1 MPQEEADANSA
12 LSQPR
17 CEIEKTPLVE
27 EECERPGEVRY
38 GGVFLLCGPHAALLG
53 LEDRAE
59 ALLGSVLRMDEWM
72 EQRMDKN
79 GSLSADE
86 EFVGRIRHERE
97 EALDALRMIRA
108 EFRSTREALTEPTS
122 GDLVQTRRRL
132 ELMAALHCPCQQ
144 GIDIWGEVWWVGGQ
158 HRWVFFDDEKTSET
172 YAQQITRCPGCGKT
186 LERNEMR
193 AAVHSGVRGHSPGPN
208 GPEPL

>member
-1 MPQEEADANSA
+1 MPQELETYGNTA

-17 CEIEKTPLVE
+17 CEIEKTSLVE

-38 GGVFLLCGPHAALLG
+38 RSVLLLCGPHAALLG

-72 EQRMDKN
+72 EQRMEKN
-79 GSLSADE
+79 GSLSADEE

-97 EALDALRMIRA
+97 EALDALRLTRVQV
-108 EFRSTREALTEPTS
+108 RSALEALTDPTS
-122 GDLVQTRRRL
+122 GDLVQMRRRL
-132 ELMAALHCPCQQ
+132 KLMAALHCPCQQ

-158 HRWVFFDDEKTSET
+158 HRWVYFDDEKTSET
-172 YAQQITRCPGCGKT
+172 YAKQIMHCPGCGKT
-186 LERNEMR
+186 LERKELR
-193 AAVHSGVRGHSPGPN
+193 AAASSEG
-208 GPEPL
+208 